1 MTARGAVKGKAT
13 GVVGQFEDSGANYH
27 RSMDEVSYDEYHH
40 ASTQIT
46 DEDLTGFFEGWPS
59 KPSPSVLLAVM
70 AGSHCSF
77 IARTG
82 DGRVIGLVSAI
93 SDGVLSAFIPLLE
106 VVPGFRG
113 RGIGTSLMRL
123 VLERLEGFSVVDLSC
138 DEDLVPFYLR
148 FGMQET
154 RAMSIRRP
162 HAISDDRP

>member
-1 MTARGAVKGKAT
+1 
-13 GVVGQFEDSGANYH
+13 
-27 RSMDEVSYDEYHH
+27 MDEVSYDQYHY

-59 KPSPSVLLAVM
+59 KPSPSVLLAVL
-70 AGSHCSF
+70 AGSHSSF

-82 DGRVIGLVSAI
+82 DGRVIGVVSAI
-93 SDGVLSAFIPLLE
+93 SDGVLSASIPLLE
-106 VVPGFRG
+106 VVPEFRG
-113 RGIGTSLMRL
+113 RGIGSRLMRL
-123 VLERLEGFSVVDLSC
+123 VLERLEGFYMVDLSC

>member
-27 RSMDEVSYDEYHH
+27 RSMDELSYDEYHH

-46 DEDLTGFFEGWPS
+46 DEDLTGFFEDWPS

-82 DGRVIGLVSAI
+82 DGRVIGVVSAI